1 LRDKLQGDFESCAD
15 ILTSGRTPQYVT
27 IELIMPYTNVDIF
40 REKGA
45 KIFSKKVWEPLNF
58 MKKCGIFLLLFNS
71 KLSHF
76 DKNINLNLNLYHK

>member
-1 LRDKLQGDFESCAD
+1 
-15 ILTSGRTPQYVT
+15 
-27 IELIMPYTNVDIF
+27 MPYAKNVHIF

-58 MKKCGIFLLLFNS
+58 MKKMGQKNIVDLFLLSFNS

-76 DKNINLNLNLYHK
+76 LKEP